1 LICIEV
7 LSIGW
12 AAMAGYLLG
21 IDNGGTVSKVA
32 LFDLDGREVAIA
44 SRKVATAYP
53 RPGWVERS
61 MEDVWQST
69 AGAIR
74 DVLEQSGIAPGAIL
88 AVGNTGHGNGVYLL
102 DETGEPL
109 CPAPLSVDQRAAGIV
124 SGWEQAGITARI
136 WEIVCQQSWAGQV
149 LPLLGW
155 FKQYMPETYGRIG
168 HVLLCKDFIKYRLT
182 GVISTDP
189 MDMSGTG
196 LFDVRR
202 RAYAGDVLEVCGLAE
217 VLERLPAVA
226 ACEAIIGRVTQGAA
240 ALTGLMPGTPVVAG
254 IFDVSACALSAGVLE
269 PGQACIVAGTWSINE
284 VVTAEVIDHR
294 DLFMNSVYVPG
305 RFMLLEASPT
315 SASNL
320 EWYVTQLGAAEAA
333 EASTRGVSVYAVCNA
348 IVERTPETSVLF
360 HPFLFGSNVGGNARA
375 GFYGVGGWHT
385 RDHLLRAVYEGIV
398 YTHLS
403 HLDKLRRC
411 GVVVN
416 SARLTGGG
424 ARSPV
429 WAQMFADAL
438 QIPIEVVQ
446 GEEMG
451 ARGAA
456 LCAGIGAGVYRD
468 YADAARQ
475 VVQVERRF
483 ELDAGRTSYYQER
496 YRVHQRLG
504 EALRES
510 WEAMAG
516 WG

>member
-1 LICIEV
+1 
-7 LSIGW
+7 
-12 AAMAGYLLG
+12 MAEYLLG
-21 IDNGGTVSKVA
+21 IDNGGTVSKVV
-32 LFDLDGREVAIA
+32 LFDLEGREVASA

-61 MEDVWQST
+61 MEEVWQST
-69 AGAIR
+69 AGAVR
-74 DVLEQSGIAPGAIL
+74 DVLEQSGTAPGAIL

-102 DETGEPL
+102 DESGEPL
-109 CPAPLSVDQRAAGIV
+109 RPAPLSVDQRAAGIV
-124 SGWEQAGITARI
+124 SGWEQAGITARL
-136 WEIVCQQSWAGQV
+136 WETVYQQIWAGQV
-149 LPLLGW
+149 LPLLAW
-155 FKQYMPETYGRIG
+155 IKQHEPETYGRIG

-182 GVISTDP
+182 GIASTDP

-196 LFDVRR
+196 LFDVQK
-202 RAYAGDVLEVCGLAE
+202 RAYAADVLELCGLAE
-217 VLERLPAVA
+217 MVGRLPEVS
-226 ACEAIIGRVTQGAA
+226 ACETITGRVTEAAA
-240 ALTGLMPGTPVVAG
+240 ALTGLLPGTPVVAG

-284 VVTAEVIDHR
+284 VVTAEVVDHR
-294 DLFMNSVYVPG
+294 GLFMNSVYLPG

-333 EASTRGVSVYAVCNA
+333 EAAARGVSVYAVCNE

-385 RDHLLRAVYEGIV
+385 RGHLLRAVYEGIV

-411 GVVVN
+411 GVAVH

-456 LCAGIGAGVYRD
+456 LCAGIGVGVYAGC
-468 YADAARQ
+468 ADAARR

-483 ELDAGRTSYYQER
+483 EPDGGRAGYYQAR
-496 YRVHQRLG
+496 YRVHQQLG

-510 WEAMAG
+510 WEAMAA
-516 WG
+516 WGD